1 MQGTS
6 DAARKIR
13 VLVVE
18 DSATVRGRLCEVLAA
33 DRELEIV
40 GEAADGKR
48 AIELCHDLRP
58 DVLSMDMMLP
68 IMTGVAATEYIM
80 AHFPTPI
87 LIVSASTNRGEL
99 FRTYDALAAGAVD
112 VLDKPLGDGTDE
124 EWERRYLAT
133 IKLVSRIKV
142 ITHLRARLGA
152 VGLARDAL
160 PSPATA
166 SVRSAADLPHARRL
180 VAIGASTGGPGALVE
195 ILRGLPVDF
204 PLPVLIVL
212 HINEPFGA
220 AFAEWLDGQTPHR
233 VSYARNGALIAE
245 GAGRILMAPPGKHLV
260 VAGSRLALTSDP
272 ERHSCR
278 PSIDVLFDSI
288 ARDLGATTIAALL
301 TGMGRDGATGL
312 LGIRRAGGA
321 TIAQDEATSTVY
333 GMSREA
339 ALIGAADQILPIQEI
354 GPTIAAAARTG
365 QARR

>member
-1 MQGTS
+1 
-6 DAARKIR
+6 
-13 VLVVE
+13 
-18 DSATVRGRLCEVLAA
+18 
-33 DRELEIV
+33 
-40 GEAADGKR
+40 
-48 AIELCHDLRP
+48 
-58 DVLSMDMMLP
+58 
-68 IMTGVAATEYIM
+68 
-80 AHFPTPI
+80 
-87 LIVSASTNRGEL
+87 VSASTNRGEL

-112 VLDKPLGDGTDE
+112 VLEKPLGDETDE
-124 EWERRYLAT
+124 DWERRYLAT

-142 ITHLRARLGA
+142 ITHLRARLGSFGRA
-152 VGLARDAL
+152 PEAAPL
-160 PSPATA
+160 PSPAA
-166 SVRSAADLPHARRL
+166 IRSATDLPHARRL

-195 ILRGLPVDF
+195 ILRGLPAGF

-220 AFAEWLDGQTPHR
+220 AFAEWLDAQTAHR
-233 VSYARNGALIAE
+233 VAYARDGALIAE

-260 VAGSRLALTSDP
+260 VAGARLALTSDP

-288 ARDLGATTIAALL
+288 ARERGATTIAALL

-312 LGIRRAGGA
+312 LGIRRAGGV

-354 GPTIAAAARTG
+354 GPAIAAAALAANAG

>member
-1 MQGTS
+1 MTQGTS
-6 DAARKIR
+6 GAAKKIR

-33 DRELEIV
+33 DREIEVV
-40 GEAADGKR
+40 GEATDGKR

-112 VLDKPLGDGTDE
+112 VLDKPLGDETDE
-124 EWERRYLAT
+124 EWERRYVAT

-142 ITHLRARLGA
+142 ITHLRARLGI
-152 VGLARDAL
+152 GRAREAL
-160 PSPATA
+160 PSPAPSSLRVGDGA
-166 SVRSAADLPHARRL
+166 PPRRL

-195 ILRGLPVDF
+195 ILRGLPVGF

-220 AFAEWLDGQTPHR
+220 AFAEWLDGQTAHR
-233 VSYARNGALIAE
+233 VAYARDGALIAD
-245 GAGRILMAPPGKHLV
+245 GAGRIVMAPPGKHLV
-260 VAGSRLALTSDP
+260 VAGARLALTTDP

-288 ARDLGATTIAALL
+288 ARDLGAATIAALL

-312 LGIRRAGGA
+312 LGIRHAGGA

-339 ALIGAADQILPIQEI
+339 ALIGAAEQILPIQEI
-354 GPTIAAAARTG
+354 GPAIAAAAAGR
-365 QARR
+365 AHR